1 MRRVI
6 DYIVKVRAVKPLSKT
21 GILLLAHCQA
31 CNERGLLL
39 HWASTSLF
47 DVKLQPLSSFLQPF
61 WNELNALPIDLWLI
75 NTATEE
81 MDHRQ
86 RMKCLGNLV
95 VPAQGAL
102 AMDIL
107 QRMRLEPN
115 SLCAA

>member
-1 MRRVI
+1 MCLLGWTS
-6 DYIVKVRAVKPLSKT
+6 P
-21 GILLLAHCQA
+21 GILPCAQAPLQLVEGAILFEFLSNRALARQ
-31 CNERGLLL
+31 
-39 HWASTSLF
+39 